1 MPNWCDN
8 TLNISNADKSKID
21 ALETELKKD
30 DAEILKFLRPYE
42 GEWDYGWCVE
52 NWGTKWDAR
61 VIDYFRDGDNSIS
74 ITFETAWGPPLTLYS
89 YLYESDEGWEIDA
102 YYNEPGMCF
111 AGTWYNGSDD
121 LYEYAELRAD
131 EIDEELPEELNEM
144 YAIAQYKRD
153 WEEENEEEDTEELGE
168 YSQEEVEQALK
179 EIKEEFDRLS
189 AEDDKKDK

>member
-21 ALETELKKD
+21 ALETELQKKD
-30 DAEILKFLRPYE
+30 SEILKLLRPYE

-121 LYEYAELRAD
+121 LYEYAELSAD

>member
-1 MPNWCDN
+1 MPNWCN
-8 TLNISNADKSKID
+8 NVVTINS
-21 ALETELKKD
+21 D
-30 DAEILKFLRPYE
+30 DPEQIKRIEAAVNQGKLFEEFMPFPN

-121 LYEYAELRAD
+121 LYEYAELSAD

-153 WEEENEEEDTEELGE
+153 WEEENEDEDEDEEEN
-168 YSQEEVEQALK
+168 
-179 EIKEEFDRLS
+179 
-189 AEDDKKDK
+189 

>member
-8 TLNISNADKSKID
+8 TLNISNTDKTKID
-21 ALETELKKD
+21 AIEKELQKED
-30 DAEILKFLRPYE
+30 SEILKLLRPYD

-74 ITFETAWGPPLTLYS
+74 ITFETAWGPPLALYS

-121 LYEYAELRAD
+121 LYEYAELSAD

-153 WEEENEEEDTEELGE
+153 WEEENEDEDEDEEEN
-168 YSQEEVEQALK
+168 
-179 EIKEEFDRLS
+179 
-189 AEDDKKDK
+189 

>member
-8 TLNISNADKSKID
+8 TLNISNADKTKID
-21 ALETELKKD
+21 ALETELQKN
-30 DAEILKFLRPYE
+30 DAEILKLLRPYD

-121 LYEYAELRAD
+121 LYEYAELSAD

-153 WEEENEEEDTEELGE
+153 WEDEQDEQEEDEEEN
-168 YSQEEVEQALK
+168 
-179 EIKEEFDRLS
+179 
-189 AEDDKKDK
+189 

>member
-121 LYEYAELRAD
+121 LYEYAELSAD